1 MSGLIWD
8 RREPAGGGPTLSRAH
23 IVRRAIAIADAE
35 GADALTMRRIATD
48 LGSSTPMSLYR
59 YVGNKD
65 GLIDLVL
72 DEVYGQVRLPKERPA
87 DWRATLRALGRATFA
102 VMQQHPWFAALSHS
116 RPPFGPNALRRIEYA
131 LSAFEGTDVT
141 HESAISYF
149 SLVDGLCLGT
159 ALQANEES
167 KMRRKQGITDDAH
180 LRELAEPIHQKVL
193 ARGSYP
199 HYAAW
204 TAGGARFDSRV
215 DFDFM
220 LDCLLDGLAARI
232 GGNARM

>member
-1 MSGLIWD
+1 MGGLIWD
-8 RREPAGGGPTLSRAH
+8 QPEPAGGGPTLSRAH

-59 YVGNKD
+59 YVGSKD

-72 DEVYGQVRLPKERPA
+72 DDVYGQVRLPKVRPA
-87 DWRATLRALGRATFA
+87 DWRATLRLLGRATFA

-116 RPPFGPNALRRIEYA
+116 RPPFGPNAMRRIEFG
-131 LSAFEGTDVT
+131 LSAFQDTDVP
-141 HESAISYF
+141 HDSAMSYF

-167 KMRRKQGITDDAH
+167 KMRRKQGFTDHDTM
-180 LRELAEPIHQKVL
+180 RELAEPMHKTVL
-193 ARGSYP
+193 ARGSNP

-204 TAGGARFDSRV
+204 VADGARWDDRV

-220 LDCLLDGLAARI
+220 LDCLLDGLAQRI
-232 GGNARM
+232 DGS